1 MGQTYTKSRV
11 ALFLESGQLVCFDT
25 IPSSDGQMFYK
36 NEVSY
41 DDSFIQLWDV
51 PDAGCPPVSIAS
63 SRMSAACVD
72 FLSNRQ

>member
-41 DDSFIQLWDV
+41 DDSFIQL
-51 PDAGCPPVSIAS
+51 
-63 SRMSAACVD
+63 
-72 FLSNRQ
+72 